1 MAVTDSRG
9 YRKVYVGKD
18 HPMAQATGYAYEHRL
33 KKAEAEGRV
42 LSPEE
47 LVHHDDEITGN
58 NELDNLEITSRPE
71 HVRIHNP
78 RLGTGRY
85 YCGRG
90 HERDPGVKCRECE
103 RQGERAR
110 YVPTARDPATM
121 LANGRHVGAITAARQ
136 KAKTHCP
143 SGHPYDREN
152 TKIKGNR
159 RVCKTCARAY
169 AARKRGERL
178 GHEK

>member
-71 HVRIHNP
+71 TRSNSQPEARHGPVLLRTRP
-78 RLGTGRY
+78 
-85 YCGRG
+85 
-90 HERDPGVKCRECE
+90 
-103 RQGERAR
+103 RAR
-110 YVPTARDPATM
+110 SRRQVP
-121 LANGRHVGAITAARQ
+121 
-136 KAKTHCP
+136 
-143 SGHPYDREN
+143 
-152 TKIKGNR
+152 
-159 RVCKTCARAY
+159 
-169 AARKRGERL
+169 
-178 GHEK
+178 